1 MHKKCSGINA
11 RLSGRLTLSWRRLHK
26 SMDWFLYD
34 NAIRHERVKCKIRLI
49 LLASS
54 VQLLKCQKV
63 ILEEIFLTVKNLKLY
78 QHFAILEMLMDSL
91 EEVLVLSLLVFAL
104 LRRLSM
110 NLANIKKSRYIFC
123 QQRKFFYHLCSECT
137 PAWKRDVPLP
147 KEDLYCIIRSDYV
160 MICWVLSYPNDNL
173 LMTSCKSFEYSILR
187 K

>member
-1 MHKKCSGINA
+1 
-11 RLSGRLTLSWRRLHK
+11 
-26 SMDWFLYD
+26 MDWFLYD

-49 LLASS
+49 LLASP

-123 QQRKFFYHLCSECT
+123 QQRKFFYHLLLGVYSCMEARRAT
-137 PAWKRDVPLP
+137 AKRGSVLYN
-147 KEDLYCIIRSDYV
+147 KKWLCHDLLGV
-160 MICWVLSYPNDNL
+160 KLSQRQPTDD
-173 LMTSCKSFEYSILR
+173 LM
-187 K
+187 